1 MENILEIKNLDLFFR
16 GEDKAHQALYD
27 VNLALEKGKIHS
39 VVGESGC
46 GKTMTAMSIL
56 RLLPKNAF
64 IQNGEIIF
72 APNLNCKNLCLKQ
85 ILEEKYNIPTYVDND
100 VNVVCT

>member
-72 APNLNCKNLCLKQ
+72 DGKDL
-85 ILEEKYNIPTYVDND
+85 
-100 VNVVCT
+100 